1 MKQFIKRG
9 LKTILVFIISTIVIY
24 VGFTA
29 KDFYKTCKENQL
41 YLFGNKYNEDIAK
54 LDKDKIKELGD
65 SVELYK
71 EILEQSANESKY
83 KDDGQEHY
91 IGDGHEH
98 SLGEFYDPLGFS
110 IWSFIQVELTQIT
123 TKYINISII
132 SGVAIAIAYLVITC
146 RRISTILKFI
156 IGYFGIMIVVPPIY
170 MYTWTYRFWDIGST
184 YSSMPK
190 YFYIGYTAIFVIMY
204 IVNYKIGVKMTEELN
219 QNIKNN

>member
-41 YLFGNKYNEDIAK
+41 YLFENKYNEDIAK

-184 YSSMPK
+184 YSRPK